1 MNVKSPTRDT
11 MMRLV
16 PPLTV
21 WAIGKIFDVPSVKGN
36 VMELDGRANKK
47 RYELTRS
54 VKRGMKNAKSN
65 LSWLV
70 AGAAAVVVGVGL
82 IAKSTRG

>member
-11 MMRLV
+11 LMRLL

-21 WAIGKIFDVPSVKGN
+21 WAIGKIFEVPSVKGN
-36 VMELDGRANKK
+36 VMEWDGRANKK

-54 VKRGMKNAKSN
+54 VKRGVKNAKSN

-70 AGAAAVVVGVGL
+70 AGAAAVVIGVGL
-82 IAKSTRG
+82 IAKSARD

>member
-11 MMRLV
+11 MMRLI

-47 RYELTRS
+47 RYEMTRS

-82 IAKSTRG
+82 IAKSARD